1 MKKPTGKVVVI
12 PCSGIGKV
20 YGALARETAYE
31 LAERVR
37 PDTILL
43 TCLPL
48 VVVGDEQ
55 AKQLVTENPVITI
68 DGCPMKCAHKSV
80 ESHGIEVAQSYQSI
94 SFYVAHKD
102 LKPEGVTE
110 LDETG
115 RKLAAV
121 AADELAAVV
130 DSLAGKEP
138 K

>member
-1 MKKPTGKVVVI
+1 MKSPTGHVVVI

-20 YGALARETAYE
+20 FGALARETAYE

-37 PDTILL
+37 PGSVRL

-48 VVVGDEQ
+48 VVAGDAE
-55 AKQLVTENPVITI
+55 AKQLVTENPVIAI
-68 DGCPMKCAHKSV
+68 DGCPLNCAHKSV
-80 ESHGIEVAQSYQSI
+80 ESHGVEVARTVQAS
-94 SFYVAHKD
+94 SFYASHRE
-102 LKPEGVTE
+102 LKPGGVAE

-130 DSLAGKEP
+130 DSLAGKGRQ
-138 K
+138 

>member
-1 MKKPTGKVVVI
+1 MKTPTGNVVVI

-37 PDTILL
+37 PDTVRL

-48 VVVGDEQ
+48 VVAGDEE
-55 AKQLVTENPVITI
+55 AKQLVTENPVIAI
-68 DGCPMKCAHKSV
+68 DGCPMNCAHKSV
-80 ESHGIEVAQSYQSI
+80 ASHNVEVARSVQAS
-94 SFYVAHKD
+94 SFYTAHRD
-102 LKPEGVTE
+102 LKPGGVAE

-121 AADELAAVV
+121 AADELAEIV
-130 DSLAGKEP
+130 DSLAGKGGV
-138 K
+138 

>member
-1 MKKPTGKVVVI
+1 MKTPTGKVVVL

-20 YGALARETAYE
+20 YGALAREIAYE

-37 PDTILL
+37 PDVVLL

-68 DGCPMKCAHKSV
+68 DGCPMNCAHKSV
-80 ESHGIEVAQSYQSI
+80 ELQGVEVALSRQAI

-102 LKPEGVTE
+102 LKPDGVAE

-115 RKLAAV
+115 RKLAAL
-121 AADELAAVV
+121 AADELASAV
-130 DSLAGKEP
+130 DTLAGKEGI
-138 K
+138 

>member
-1 MKKPTGKVVVI
+1 MKTTTGKVVVI

-31 LAERVR
+31 LADRVR
-37 PDTILL
+37 PDTVLL

-55 AKQLVTENPVITI
+55 AKQLVTENPVIAI
-68 DGCPMKCAHKSV
+68 DGCPMNCAHKSV
-80 ESHGIEVAQSYQSI
+80 ESHGVEVAKSVQAL

-102 LKPEGVTE
+102 LKPEGVAE

-121 AADELAAVV
+121 AADELASTV
-130 DSLAGKEP
+130 DRLSGKGGM
-138 K
+138 

>member
-31 LAERVR
+31 LAECVR
-37 PDTILL
+37 PQSVLL

-55 AKQLVTENPVITI
+55 ARQLVTDNPVITI
-68 DGCPMKCAHKSV
+68 DGCPMGCAHKSV
-80 ESHGIEVAQSYQSI
+80 ESHGVEVAHSCQAI

-102 LKPEGVTE
+102 LKPDGVAE

-115 RKLAAV
+115 QKLAAI

-130 DSLAGKEP
+130 DKLAGGEEK
-138 K
+138 